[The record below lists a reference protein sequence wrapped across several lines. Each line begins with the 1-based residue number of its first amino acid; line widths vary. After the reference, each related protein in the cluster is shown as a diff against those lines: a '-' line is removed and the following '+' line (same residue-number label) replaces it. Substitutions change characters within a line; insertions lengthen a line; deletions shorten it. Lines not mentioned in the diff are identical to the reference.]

1 MVKFTLGSGTPYHL
15 PRPF

>member
-1 MVKFTLGSGTPYHL
+1 VKFTLGSGTPYHL